1 MADNAHNRKI
11 RPAVRLPLWGLGLL
25 LVVLLCLVVAGG
37 VWVFRTTQSLASG
50 WEVTQPDFA
59 VEAGDLSAPAGGAQT
74 NLADPVITSD
84 TTLPE
89 DIDTSSFQPWS
100 GQERVSILLLGI
112 DQRCD
117 ESGPTHTDTMMLV
130 SIDPVA
136 MSAVALS
143 LPRDLWG
150 EIPNFGV
157 DRINQAN
164 FLGEVANYPGGG
176 PTLAVETVEAM
187 LGIPIQYY
195 GAVNFDAFIEFVDLI
210 GGIDVEVSEDIDDR
224 RYPDRCYGYDPFT
237 ITAGEHHLNG
247 EEALKYARTRATFG
261 GDVDRA
267 GRQQQVLM
275 AVRDTILN
283 VNMVPRLIVQA
294 PQLWQSFQ
302 TNVRTNMTLDE
313 AIQLALLAQDIPQEN
328 IRLAV
333 IDYNYVYPETTP
345 DGQQVLAPQREQIRV
360 LRDELFA
367 PSPIPAPVIEDLPQ
381 RAAQENA
388 RVAVLN
394 GTATFGLAAATQEY
408 LRQYNIDVVEI
419 GNADASTY
427 VTSRMVVYGSFPY
440 TVSYLAQL
448 LDIPPLNISDGA
460 KPAGEYDILIILG
473 NDWQLVTPTPTPS
486 PS

>member
-1 MADNAHNRKI
+1 
-11 RPAVRLPLWGLGLL
+11 
-25 LVVLLCLVVAGG
+25 
-37 VWVFRTTQSLASG
+37 
-50 WEVTQPDFA
+50 
-59 VEAGDLSAPAGGAQT
+59 
-74 NLADPVITSD
+74 
-84 TTLPE
+84 
-89 DIDTSSFQPWS
+89 
-100 GQERVSILLLGI
+100 
-112 DQRCD
+112 
-117 ESGPTHTDTMMLV
+117 
-130 SIDPVA
+130 
-136 MSAVALS
+136 
-143 LPRDLWG
+143 
-150 EIPNFGV
+150 
-157 DRINQAN
+157 
-164 FLGEVANYPGGG
+164 
-176 PTLAVETVEAM
+176 
-187 LGIPIQYY
+187 
-195 GAVNFDAFIEFVDLI
+195 
-210 GGIDVEVSEDIDDR
+210 
-224 RYPDRCYGYDPFT
+224 
-237 ITAGEHHLNG
+237 
-247 EEALKYARTRATFG
+247 
-261 GDVDRA
+261 
-267 GRQQQVLM
+267 M

-333 IDYNYVYPETTP
+333 IDYDYVYPETTP
-345 DGQQVLAPQREQIRV
+345 DGQPVLAPHREQIRV

-367 PSPIPAPVIEDLPQ
+367 PSPIPAPVIEDLPE

-440 TVSYLAQL
+440 TVSHLAQL